1 MDKHNRVED
10 IQKPTHKDKPLK
22 NDASAQKRAASE
34 HVPLEDSASAHIKSA
49 SEHATNMDS
58 ASAHKKA
65 ASEHATIMDSAAT
78 HKEAARKHVEFMG
91 KAVSDT
97 KTAINNVSTLNK
109 RKIGAWAEQQA
120 CEYLTSSGY
129 NVIKQNFRVSRF
141 GEIDIIAYDSE
152 YICFIEVKARSSCS
166 FGLPREAVTH
176 EKQQKIKMLAS
187 IYLSQ
192 NRCKNYCVRFDV
204 IEVYYNS
211 LQEIQN
217 LHLIKNAF

>member
-1 MDKHNRVED
+1 MDKHNRVDD
-10 IQKPTHKDKPLK
+10 IRKPTHKDKPIK
-22 NDASAQKRAASE
+22 DNASAHRRAASE
-34 HVPLEDSASAHIKSA
+34 HAPLEDSATAN
-49 SEHATNMDS
+49 T
-58 ASAHKKA
+58 KA
-65 ASEHATIMDSAAT
+65 ASGHAAFMDKT
-78 HKEAARKHVEFMG
+78 VK
-91 KAVSDT
+91 DT
-97 KTAINNVSTLNK
+97 KTAIDNVSTLNK

-129 NVIKQNFRVSRF
+129 KVIKQNFRVSRF

-192 NRCKNYCVRFDV
+192 NRFKNYCVRFDV
-204 IEVYYNS
+204 IEIYYNS